1 MATNQ
6 SLTKRIGYIDALR
19 GFTMILV
26 VCSHVAYLSHIG
38 DNSYS
43 RFFLLF
49 RMPLFFFIS
58 GFILYKDEHI
68 WNITNSIRFLS
79 KKFLVQIIPTAIFLS
94 IYMFVFSLPIDTF
107 NGTYYGYWFT
117 VTLFE
122 FFVVYILCNMLIR
135 SKLFCYALL
144 LIGAIALYVY
154 SYSPQCHDYP
164 SLNSYFI
171 AHFQYF
177 IFFIIG
183 TLAKRYFDK
192 LKCVFNSNIVMLL
205 IISLMMIGIIL
216 YVNKYFC
223 YTTVKLSLSILSI
236 FAIFYF
242 FMKNGNFLDNSHIGR
257 SLQFI
262 GRRTLDI
269 YLLHYFFVYDS
280 ISWIK
285 DSGISS
291 PTIILVISIITSV
304 IIIGICL
311 LVSNFLRTNPLL
323 GKILFGA
330 KPTPATQ

>member
-6 SLTKRIGYIDALR
+6 SPTKRIGYIDALR

-26 VCSHVAYLSHIG
+26 VSSHVAFFSHI
-38 DNSYS
+38 DINSYS
-43 RFFLLF
+43 PFFLLF

-58 GFILYKDEHI
+58 GFILYKKEHN
-68 WNITNSIRFLS
+68 WNIANGIRFLS

-94 IYMFVFSLPIDTF
+94 IYMVVFSLPIGSF
-107 NGTYYGYWFT
+107 NGSYYGYWFT

-122 FFVVYILCNMLIR
+122 FFVVYILCNMLIK
-135 SKLFCYALL
+135 SHLISYAVLL
-144 LIGAIALYVY
+144 LGGIALYVY
-154 SYSPQCHDYP
+154 SYSPQCHKYPLLNDYI
-164 SLNSYFI
+164 I

-177 IFFIIG
+177 VFFITG

-192 LKCVFNSNIVMLL
+192 LKRVFNNDIVMLL
-205 IISLMMIGIIL
+205 VISLMMVGAIL
-216 YVNKYFC
+216 YINNYFC
-223 YTTVKLSLSILSI
+223 HTIVKLSISTLSI

-242 FMKNGNFLDNSHIGR
+242 FMKNGNYFDNSRIGK

-285 DSGISS
+285 DSGINSS
-291 PTIILVISIITSV
+291 TIIFIISIITSV

-311 LVSNFLRTNPLL
+311 LVSKFLRSNPLL

-330 KPTPATQ
+330 KPTTATQ

>member
-1 MATNQ
+1 MATDQ
-6 SLTKRIGYIDALR
+6 SPTKRIGYIDALR

-26 VCSHVAYLSHIG
+26 VSAHVAYLSHIEI
-38 DNSYS
+38 NSYS

-58 GFILYKDEHI
+58 GFILHKNEHN
-68 WNITNSIRFLS
+68 WNITNGIKFLS

-122 FFVVYILCNMLIR
+122 FFVVYILCNMLIK
-135 SKLFCYALL
+135 SQLISCTLL
-144 LIGAIALYVY
+144 LLGGIALYVY
-154 SYSPQCHDYP
+154 SYSPQCHNYPLLNDY
-164 SLNSYFI
+164 LI

-177 IFFIIG
+177 VFFIIG

-192 LKCVFNSNIVMLL
+192 LKCMFNSNIVMLL
-205 IISLMMIGIIL
+205 IISLMMIGVIL

-223 YTTVKLSLSILSI
+223 YTTVKLSLSILCI

-242 FMKNGNFLDNSHIGR
+242 FMKNGNYFDNSRIGK

-285 DSGISS
+285 DSGINS
-291 PTIILVISIITSV
+291 PTIIFIISIITSV

-311 LVSNFLRTNPLL
+311 LVSKFLRSNPLL